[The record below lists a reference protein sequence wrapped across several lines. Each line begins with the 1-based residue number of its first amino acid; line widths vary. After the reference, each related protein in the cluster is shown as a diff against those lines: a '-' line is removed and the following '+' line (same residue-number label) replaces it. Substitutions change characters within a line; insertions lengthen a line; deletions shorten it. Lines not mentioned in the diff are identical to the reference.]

1 MCLSKEITYMA
12 KDKDNN
18 IGGRKWMSER
28 EAAEYLGVTIRTM
41 QRWRRGIVLPD
52 GSIKPVLKYYQPS
65 HGRIFYDRD
74 ELDTCIVGSA
84 R

>member
-1 MCLSKEITYMA
+1 MA
-12 KDKDNN
+12 KDKDNKDKEKTN
-18 IGGRKWMSER
+18 IEGGRKWMSER